1 MKKIVLLASFLCAC
15 TLSFSQVINT
25 LGVSVAAG
33 PTFFFGDISSSLP
46 KSMKYT
52 TEIGLRTNVYESL
65 MYGKFTFSQG
75 MLGGQ
80 KDQNNSTVKFENLFY
95 GFSASLQIEPLQFI
109 LMTMNMKFHPY
120 ISIGYGGM
128 WFRTK
133 AFDDNSGAMISSYG
147 YKKAQSVKRTCEW
160 TIPHGIG
167 FEYKYSPQVSFMMDF
182 NRLYVHSDKLD
193 AVVSG
198 GNDVVGSIS
207 IGALVTLGEGKATQK
222 KKPAYADADH
232 DDDDYDAEETTHKQ
246 AKVKE
251 SKPKPSKT
259 TQPAAPVVVADCNE
273 YKSQLAKKDAEIQS
287 LRDSVHKL
295 MNIPESLKIKYCRKY
310 LNGLLYRKCDVDVI
324 NSNLAILD
332 SAKINDENIDKYK
345 YLLRNYSTWYADF
358 LQVVEFAQKD
368 GRRYSPLTSESNAF
382 RADVMNRMQNIGYS
396 KRSTKNWQIYYL
408 EEQINLVKR
417 RLDEK
422 VKHPEVII
430 DFSDMLN

>member
-1 MKKIVLLASFLCAC
+1 M
-15 TLSFSQVINT
+15 
-25 LGVSVAAG
+25 
-33 PTFFFGDISSSLP
+33 
-46 KSMKYT
+46 
-52 TEIGLRTNVYESL
+52 
-65 MYGKFTFSQG
+65 
-75 MLGGQ
+75 
-80 KDQNNSTVKFENLFY
+80 
-95 GFSASLQIEPLQFI
+95 
-109 LMTMNMKFHPY
+109 
-120 ISIGYGGM
+120 
-128 WFRTK
+128 
-133 AFDDNSGAMISSYG
+133 
-147 YKKAQSVKRTCEW
+147 
-160 TIPHGIG
+160 
-167 FEYKYSPQVSFMMDF
+167 
-182 NRLYVHSDKLD
+182 
-193 AVVSG
+193 
-198 GNDVVGSIS
+198 VGSIS

-345 YLLRNYSTWYADF
+345 YLLRNYSTWYAEF

>member
-1 MKKIVLLASFLCAC
+1 MKKIILLASLLCAC

-33 PTFFFGDISSSLP
+33 PTFFFGDVSSSLP

-52 TEIGLRTNVYESL
+52 TEIGLRTNVYEPL
-65 MYGKFTFSQG
+65 LYGKFTFSQG

-80 KDQNNSTVKFENLFY
+80 KDQNNTTVKFENLFY
-95 GFSASLQIEPLQFI
+95 GFSASLQIDPLQFI
-109 LMTMNMKFHPY
+109 IMSSTKFHPY
-120 ISIGYGGM
+120 ISIGYGGL

-133 AFDDNSGAMISSYG
+133 AFDDNSGAMISSFG
-147 YKKAQSVKRTCEW
+147 YKKAQSVERTCEW

-167 FEYKYSPQVSFMMDF
+167 FEYRYSPQVSFMMDF

-207 IGALVTLGEGKATQK
+207 IGAMVTFGEGRSAQK
-222 KKPAYADADH
+222 KKPAYADAEH
-232 DDDDYDAEETTHKQ
+232 DDDDYDSDEVVHKQ

-251 SKPKPSKT
+251 PKTKPAKT
-259 TQPAAPVVVADCNE
+259 AQPAAPVVVNNCDE
-273 YKSQLAKKDAEIQS
+273 YKSQIAKKDSEIQT
-287 LRDSVHKL
+287 LRDSIQKL

-324 NSNLAILD
+324 KSNLAIID

-345 YLLRNYSTWYADF
+345 YLLRNYPNWYSEF
-358 LQVVEFAQKD
+358 LTVVEFAQKD
-368 GRRYSPLTSESNAF
+368 GRRYSPLTSESSAF
-382 RADVMNRMQNIGYS
+382 RTEVINRVQNLGYS

-408 EEQINLVKR
+408 EDQIELLKR

-430 DFSDMLN
+430 DFSDMLK